1 MGFKYLLIE
10 SFLQARTK
18 RERLLLFI
26 VSVLLGFA
34 LIVALGFKGV
44 QSKIAKERLKYE
56 ELSQM
61 VFTLQNT
68 LSVDS
73 YLEVQDLDSI
83 LKAIRTME
91 QKIITQ
97 EEYKRLALQKV
108 GVYFLQELASV
119 NALYGVEIS
128 QTQGEIQLEV
138 KGNYNAI
145 LSFLEYLQTQPKI
158 SLHTMQL
165 YPNPSTMDLTLFAI
179 LQIKGK

>member
-108 GVYFLQELASV
+108 GVYFLKLASV

-138 KGNYNAI
+138 REI
-145 LSFLEYLQTQPKI
+145 
-158 SLHTMQL
+158 TMQ
-165 YPNPSTMDLTLFAI
+165 Y
-179 LQIKGK
+179 